1 MTNWRAPAPPAPVP
15 PPPQAPSYQGWQ
27 PTQWAVPTP
36 APQWQSVPQQWQPQ
50 YQWEQ
55 VIGKYPNESTAERVG
70 KNTLLRMAEAAFAEL
85 TRFFHYFTWPKEVR

>member
-1 MTNWRAPAPPAPVP
+1 
-15 PPPQAPSYQGWQ
+15 
-27 PTQWAVPTP
+27 
-36 APQWQSVPQQWQPQ
+36 VPQQWQPQ